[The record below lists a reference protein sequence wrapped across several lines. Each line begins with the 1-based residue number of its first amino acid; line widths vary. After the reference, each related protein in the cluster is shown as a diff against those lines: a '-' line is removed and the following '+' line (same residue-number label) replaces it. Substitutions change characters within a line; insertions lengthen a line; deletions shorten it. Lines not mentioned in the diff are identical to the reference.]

1 MCLLYLLIVCSF
13 FSYQFVRSD
22 HQSLGCPLS
31 PLDFLTLPSSYLP
44 DSFSSVASI
53 SPIFC
58 PGPAPTS
65 PSFCSQLSYLL
76 SMVFLDDLF
85 YLYNSAISTTLI
97 ILKSLYPTMTS
108 FQMFKQW
115 FPLYTLHFHLYVQQ
129 TPLLKH
135 V

>member
-13 FSYQFVRSD
+13 FSYWFVRSD

-58 PGPAPTS
+58 SGPVPTS

-97 ILKSLYPTMTS
+97 ILKSLS
-108 FQMFKQW
+108 NHDL
-115 FPLYTLHFHLYVQQ
+115 FPDVQASGSHCILCIFISMSSKHLY
-129 TPLLKH
+129 
-135 V
+135 